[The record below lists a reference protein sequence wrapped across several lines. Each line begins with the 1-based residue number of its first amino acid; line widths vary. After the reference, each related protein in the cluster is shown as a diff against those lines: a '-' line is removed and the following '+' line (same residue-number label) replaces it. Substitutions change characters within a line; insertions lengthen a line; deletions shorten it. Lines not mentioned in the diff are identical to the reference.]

1 MLMSVW
7 SAVYSCY
14 CKIKAPA
21 EYMMAKTHELRLLML
36 LMFIFLLNRGCDD
49 YFLMTI
55 MMPMTMMMEM
65 ILVALLDVAAS
76 DASSSSRSNIK

>member
-55 MMPMTMMMEM
+55 MMPMTMAMMMEM
-65 ILVALLDVAAS
+65 ILVVLLQLAAS
-76 DASSSSRSNIK
+76 DASGSSNIK